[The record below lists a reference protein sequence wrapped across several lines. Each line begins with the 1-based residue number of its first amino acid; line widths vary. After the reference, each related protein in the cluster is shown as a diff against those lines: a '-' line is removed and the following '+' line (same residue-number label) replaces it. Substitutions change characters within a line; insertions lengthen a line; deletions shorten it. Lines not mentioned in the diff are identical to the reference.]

1 MLPETLQTI
10 QPWAFGDCTALE
22 YVEIPKS
29 VANIASSAF
38 LNDPSLTLG
47 VWYGT
52 TGYDYAKSQNIPYV
66 LLDGGKLGDANGDG
80 YVNVNDVT
88 AIQRHAAELEPL
100 EGICFHAADID
111 GDGDV
116 SVDDATELQRFLA
129 EYVVDYPV
137 GEVMTR

>member
-1 MLPETLQTI
+1 MELSPYIT
-10 QPWAFGDCTALE
+10 
-22 YVEIPKS
+22 S
-29 VANIASSAF
+29 IAASAF
-38 LNDPSLTLG
+38 QNDANLTLG
-47 VWYGT
+47 VWYGSY
-52 TGYDYAKSQNIPYV
+52 GYTYAKEQNIPYI

-116 SVDDATELQRFLA
+116 SVDDATELQRYLA
-129 EYVVDYPV
+129 EYVVDYPI
-137 GEVMTR
+137 GETMTQ